1 MSKATYICMNDVQEE
16 SIDWLWYPYIA
27 FGKLTIIQ
35 GDPGEGKTTLIL
47 NIAAKLSKGEF
58 LEENENIN
66 EPINVIYQTAEDGLA
81 DTIKPRLVK
90 AGADCKRIFVIDESE
105 KLLSM
110 DDERLEEAINTHRAR
125 LLVLDP
131 LQAYLGGSVDMHR
144 ANEVR
149 EMTRKIKA
157 VAERTRCAV
166 VLIGHMNKAL
176 TAKATYRGLGSIDLF
191 AAVRSV
197 LLVGK
202 IHDEENL
209 KGMVQI
215 KSNNGPVSK
224 AKAFKIT
231 DNGFEWK
238 GDYNITAE
246 EIALGFRNENK
257 VERAK
262 QLLRDLAKN
271 NSSIKSDDA
280 VLLAKSH
287 GISKRTLQEA
297 QKEIGVKAK
306 RKGNAWYLDF
316 ANIAV
321 D

>member
-157 VAERTRCAV
+157 VAERTKCAI
-166 VLIGHMNKAL
+166 VLIGHMNKAF

-209 KGMVQI
+209 RGMVQI
-215 KSNNGPVSK
+215 KCNNAPMGKS
-224 AKAFKIT
+224 KAFKIT
-231 DNGFEWK
+231 GDGFAWE
-238 GDYNITAE
+238 GNFNITAE
-246 EIALGFRNENK
+246 EIISDIRKESK
-257 VERAK
+257 MERAK
-262 QLLRDLAKN
+262 RLLREWAKDDVLI
-271 NSSIKSDDA
+271 SSNDA
-280 VLLAKSH
+280 EEVAKSH
-287 GISKRTLQEA
+287 GLSKKTLENA
-297 QKEIGVKAK
+297 QREIKVKAK

-316 ANIAV
+316 TNIV
-321 D
+321 LE